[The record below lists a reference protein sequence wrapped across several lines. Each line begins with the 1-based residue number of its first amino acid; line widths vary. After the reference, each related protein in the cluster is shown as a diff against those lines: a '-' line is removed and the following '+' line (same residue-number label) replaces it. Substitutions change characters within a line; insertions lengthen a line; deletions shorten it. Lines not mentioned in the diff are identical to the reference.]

1 MKIKKIYSISNNFLE
16 KNKNLITNILTIIN
30 EKRKRILDFD
40 MPFILFLYEN
50 PEIQIK
56 INEIINKLNKID
68 NRFILYNKYS
78 ENELE

>member
-1 MKIKKIYSISNNFLE
+1 
-16 KNKNLITNILTIIN
+16 
-30 EKRKRILDFD
+30 

-78 ENELE
+78 ENELESIEKNIYRAFSYYNECGDIFDLDGMEIDLRKKKI

>member
-1 MKIKKIYSISNNFLE
+1 
-16 KNKNLITNILTIIN
+16 
-30 EKRKRILDFD
+30 

-78 ENELE
+78 EKELESIKKIFIELLVITTNVGIFLI